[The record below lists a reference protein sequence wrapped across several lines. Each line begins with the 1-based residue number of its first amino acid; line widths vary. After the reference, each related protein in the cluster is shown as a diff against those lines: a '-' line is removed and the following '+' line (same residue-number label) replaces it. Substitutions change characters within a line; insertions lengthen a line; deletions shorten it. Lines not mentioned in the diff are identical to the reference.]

1 MASRVGKRKAP
12 ASLEDF
18 EKRQR
23 IERPPSPPG
32 ELHSAHSLKQES
44 NNSIVEQ
51 TQETDD
57 EDDEYRA
64 EGGEFSEE
72 EHIADTPVTPFS
84 PGRKKFP
91 SELKTIKCTYEGCTK
106 TFNRPARLTSHLR
119 THTNERPYACTYEG
133 CDKTYFE
140 DKHLQQH
147 IKGSHTKE
155 RSFPCDWEG
164 CNKSFLTSTR
174 LNRHRNT
181 HTGQHVYR
189 CTAYPP
195 CNEPFRKHQTLQRH
209 IRSVHLLL
217 APYPC
222 IYVDPVTSAPC
233 NAGFDG
239 ATGLRQ
245 HVDRVHSATRI
256 TCFFCHAPGFKTER
270 ELQAHIRKE
279 HANCA
284 FCDIKCSS
292 QRELMKH
299 IEIHHSGI
307 TVEQRKNVPCTY
319 AGCNKRF
326 TKQNNLNTHIRT
338 AHMGERFICGTFDF
352 STYPEFANFDSEDGC
367 GDDFASKASLMDHIR
382 TAHLGLKSIVNANRK
397 KTRFNDGAVDFEDTE
412 DDCVDPADGHGDDD
426 YVPTLKKSKRGKR
439 AKPSLVEEL
448 SGIHPRRTIPCLL
461 PTCQDMFIRNYDLD
475 VHMRTA
481 HPLLPADISTSF
493 AAPVDQFPYPV
504 DFDMSHMAMDM
515 GGVGPTFGGALEQP
529 LPGFQDDQN
538 DFSWELQRQA
548 LEGGAF
554 WVGAD
559 IGSGDFGDTQDEW
572 TQEEEEMRRLIG

>member
-23 IERPPSPPG
+23 IERPPSPP
-32 ELHSAHSLKQES
+32 
-44 NNSIVEQ
+44 VEQ

-106 TFNRPARLTSHLR
+106 TFNSPARLTSHLR

-239 ATGLRQ
+239 A
-245 HVDRVHSATRI
+245 
-256 TCFFCHAPGFKTER
+256 
-270 ELQAHIRKE
+270 
-279 HANCA
+279 
-284 FCDIKCSS
+284 
-292 QRELMKH
+292 
-299 IEIHHSGI
+299 
-307 TVEQRKNVPCTY
+307 
-319 AGCNKRF
+319 
-326 TKQNNLNTHIRT
+326 
-338 AHMGERFICGTFDF
+338 
-352 STYPEFANFDSEDGC
+352 
-367 GDDFASKASLMDHIR
+367 
-382 TAHLGLKSIVNANRK
+382 
-397 KTRFNDGAVDFEDTE
+397 
-412 DDCVDPADGHGDDD
+412 
-426 YVPTLKKSKRGKR
+426 
-439 AKPSLVEEL
+439 
-448 SGIHPRRTIPCLL
+448 
-461 PTCQDMFIRNYDLD
+461 
-475 VHMRTA
+475 
-481 HPLLPADISTSF
+481 
-493 AAPVDQFPYPV
+493 
-504 DFDMSHMAMDM
+504 
-515 GGVGPTFGGALEQP
+515 LEQP

>member
-1 MASRVGKRKAP
+1 MASRVEKRKAT
-12 ASLEDF
+12 ASLEDS

-23 IERPPSPPG
+23 IERPPSPP
-32 ELHSAHSLKQES
+32 
-44 NNSIVEQ
+44 VEA
-51 TQETDD
+51 TQVSEDDDD
-57 EDDEYRA
+57 EDRA
-64 EGGEFSEE
+64 EGDEFSDE
-72 EHIADTPVTPFS
+72 EHVVDTPVTPFS

-91 SELKTIKCTYEGCTK
+91 SELKTIKCTYEGCNK

-174 LNRHRNT
+174 LNRHKNT

-222 IYVDPVTSAPC
+222 TYVDPVTSVPC

-256 TCFFCHAPGFKTER
+256 TCFLCHAPGFKTDR

-352 STYPEFANFDSEDGC
+352 SIYPDLVNFNSEDGC
-367 GDDFASKASLMDHIR
+367 GDDFVSKASLMDHIR
-382 TAHLGLKSIVNANRK
+382 TAHLGLKSVVNANRK
-397 KTRFNDGAVDFEDTE
+397 KAKSEEEAVDYEDTE
-412 DDCVDPADGHGDDD
+412 DDCVDPADGNGDDD
-426 YVPTLKKSKRGKR
+426 YVPTLRKSKRGKR
-439 AKPSLVEEL
+439 VKPSLVDEL
-448 SGIHPRRTIPCLL
+448 SGIDPRRTIRCLV
-461 PTCQDMFIRNYDLD
+461 PTCQVMFMRNYDLD

-481 HPLLPADISTSF
+481 HPFLPADMDSGL
-493 AAPVDQFPYPV
+493 AAPINQFPYPSV

-515 GGVGPTFGGALEQP
+515 GGVAPAFGDALGQP
-529 LPGFQDDQN
+529 LPGFQDDQT

-548 LEGGAF
+548 PGGGPF

-559 IGSGDFGDTQDEW
+559 IGIGDFGDNQDEW